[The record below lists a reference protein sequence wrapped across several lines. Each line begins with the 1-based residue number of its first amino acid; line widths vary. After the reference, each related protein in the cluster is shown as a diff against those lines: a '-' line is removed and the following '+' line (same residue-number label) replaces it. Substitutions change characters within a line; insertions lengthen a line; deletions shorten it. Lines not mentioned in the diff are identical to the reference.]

1 MNDHPLKVEHHN
13 TTSDGG
19 SIASKDYEDRYFQD
33 NGFDESKEVY
43 IGGNNL
49 EERWESFSGSC
60 FTIGELGFGL
70 GLNFL
75 TTMHCWLKKER
86 SFNLDYIGIDK
97 KILEKKNLVLLE
109 EAFPNLKK
117 EINIFKECD
126 VVGHNGFE
134 CISIPD
140 LKIRLILVTEDVQKA
155 INDICI
161 SNIDAWFLDGFD
173 PKKNP
178 EMWTEDVLKAVFDLS
193 SSDSSF
199 SSFTSVGRIRRA
211 LLENGFEVNKV
222 PGFGTK
228 RHRIVGRKFEENKKS
243 LDIEYFDMENLYK
256 TKDDYTANEIEV
268 FIDENKDQ
276 LKREYIDFKYVIL
289 NPKNLIGIE
298 EFNQEF
304 FDEIDS
310 IENKISQGS
319 TFDTILE
326 DINVDII
333 EVNEFAPSSSKQ
345 INEDLIYSKK
355 TSKIDLIESGD
366 NFLLYNIDN
375 QYDRAPDLND
385 EIIKGEIVEL
395 IYQKG
400 KFDYNREI
408 IEEIQKKKFDNSK
421 FEELAGSNKEYSSI
435 NSIEDDKL
443 IDINSVKMLYA
454 LPVNSFALV
463 NKEDKIYLVKIT
475 GTNKNSFNKTDEK
488 YLKFVNSQ
496 NTNNRKSI
504 LQSYDQLLNDKYQV
518 QLNQKTIDRVKNYFK

>member
-1 MNDHPLKVEHHN
+1 MIEKLKELGWKKTGGFLVMAFVAFAFIFGGFGGGFSTN
-13 TTSDGG
+13 NQNNIAKINKTNVTSQDF
-19 SIASKDYEDRYFQD
+19 IDYINQSGISQEAIRD
-33 NGFDESKEVY
+33 
-43 IGGNNL
+43 NL
-49 EERWESFSGSC
+49 ENNIIEELLSGLIS
-60 FTIGELGFGL
+60 
-70 GLNFL
+70 
-75 TTMHCWLKKER
+75 TTL
-86 SFNLDYIGIDK
+86 ID
-97 KILEKKNLVLLE
+97 LEIK
-109 EAFPNLKK
+109 
-117 EINIFKECD
+117 D
-126 VVGHNGFE
+126 
-134 CISIPD
+134 
-140 LKIRLILVTEDVQKA
+140 
-155 INDICI
+155 
-161 SNIDAWFLDGFD
+161 
-173 PKKNP
+173 
-178 EMWTEDVLKAVFDLS
+178 FDLS
-193 SSDSSF
+193 INERTILKNIKENKNFHD
-199 SSFTSVGRIRRA
+199 
-211 LLENGFEVNKV
+211 ENGTFQRIKYEKFLLSNNLSAPIFELQLKNRELQKHLFDFI
-222 PGFGTK
+222 GAGTITPNFLIEK
-228 RHRIVGRKFEENKKS
+228 KFEENNKS

-256 TKDDYTANEIEV
+256 TKADYTANEIEV
-268 FIDENKDQ
+268 FMDENKDQ
-276 LKREYIDFKYVIL
+276 LKREFIDFNYVIL

-310 IENKISQGS
+310 IENKISQGN

-366 NFLLYNIDN
+366 NFLLYNIKN
-375 QYDRAPDLND
+375 TYDRAPDLND

-400 KFDYNREI
+400 KFDYNRKI
-408 IEEIQKKKFDNSK
+408 IEEIQNKKFDNSR

-454 LPVNSFALV
+454 LPVNSFSLV

-488 YLKFVNSQ
+488 YLKFVNIQ

-504 LQSYDQLLNDKYQV
+504 LQSYDQLLNNKYQV

>member
-1 MNDHPLKVEHHN
+1 MIEKLKN
-13 TTSDGG
+13 LGWKQLGG
-19 SIASKDYEDRYFQD
+19 LVLIVIIIIAF
-33 NGFDESKEVY
+33 
-43 IGGNNL
+43 
-49 EERWESFSGSC
+49 
-60 FTIGELGFGL
+60 GFG
-70 GLNFL
+70 GFGGGFSTNNQNNIAKINKTNV
-75 TTMHCWLKKER
+75 TTQDFIDYVNQSGISQEAIR
-86 SFNLDYIGIDK
+86 DNLDNNIIEELLSGLISTTLID
-97 KILEKKNLVLLE
+97 LEIK
-109 EAFPNLKK
+109 
-117 EINIFKECD
+117 D
-126 VVGHNGFE
+126 
-134 CISIPD
+134 
-140 LKIRLILVTEDVQKA
+140 
-155 INDICI
+155 
-161 SNIDAWFLDGFD
+161 
-173 PKKNP
+173 
-178 EMWTEDVLKAVFDLS
+178 FDLS
-193 SSDSSF
+193 INERTILKNIKENKNFQD
-199 SSFTSVGRIRRA
+199 
-211 LLENGFEVNKV
+211 ENGAFQRIKYEKFLLSNNLSAPMFELQLKNRELQKHLFDFI
-222 PGFGTK
+222 GAGTITPNFLIEK
-228 RHRIVGRKFEENKKS
+228 KFEENNKS

-256 TKDDYTANEIEV
+256 TKNDYTANEIEV

-319 TFDTILE
+319 AFDTILE
-326 DINVDII
+326 DINVDTI

-355 TSKIDLIESGD
+355 ASKIDLIESGD

-408 IEEIQKKKFDNSK
+408 IEEIQKKEFDNSK

-463 NKEDKIYLVKIT
+463 NKEDKIFLVKIT
-475 GTNKNSFNKTDEK
+475 GTNKNSFNKADEK

-496 NTNNRKSI
+496 NTNNRKTI

>member
-1 MNDHPLKVEHHN
+1 MIEKLKN
-13 TTSDGG
+13 LGWKQFGG
-19 SIASKDYEDRYFQD
+19 LVLIVIIIIAF
-33 NGFDESKEVY
+33 
-43 IGGNNL
+43 
-49 EERWESFSGSC
+49 
-60 FTIGELGFGL
+60 GFG
-70 GLNFL
+70 GFGGGFSTNNQNNIAKINKTNV
-75 TTMHCWLKKER
+75 TTQDFIDYVNQSGISQEAIR
-86 SFNLDYIGIDK
+86 DNLDNNIIEELLSGLISTTLID
-97 KILEKKNLVLLE
+97 LEIK
-109 EAFPNLKK
+109 
-117 EINIFKECD
+117 D
-126 VVGHNGFE
+126 
-134 CISIPD
+134 
-140 LKIRLILVTEDVQKA
+140 
-155 INDICI
+155 
-161 SNIDAWFLDGFD
+161 
-173 PKKNP
+173 
-178 EMWTEDVLKAVFDLS
+178 FDLS
-193 SSDSSF
+193 INERTILKNIKENKNFHD
-199 SSFTSVGRIRRA
+199 
-211 LLENGFEVNKV
+211 ENGTFQRIKYEKFLLSNNLSAPMFELQLKNRELQKHLFDFI
-222 PGFGTK
+222 GAGTITPNFLIEK
-228 RHRIVGRKFEENKKS
+228 KFEENNKS

-256 TKDDYTANEIEV
+256 TKNDYTANEIEV

-319 TFDTILE
+319 TFDTILA

-355 TSKIDLIESGD
+355 ASKIDLIESGD

-400 KFDYNREI
+400 KFDYNRGI
-408 IEEIQKKKFDNSK
+408 IEEIQNKKFDNSK
-421 FEELAGSNKEYSSI
+421 FEELAGSNKKYSSI

>member
-1 MNDHPLKVEHHN
+1 MIEKLKN
-13 TTSDGG
+13 LGWKQLGG
-19 SIASKDYEDRYFQD
+19 LVLIVIIIIAF
-33 NGFDESKEVY
+33 
-43 IGGNNL
+43 
-49 EERWESFSGSC
+49 
-60 FTIGELGFGL
+60 GFG
-70 GLNFL
+70 GFGGGFSTNNQNNIAKINKTNV
-75 TTMHCWLKKER
+75 TTQDFIDYVNQSGISQEAIR
-86 SFNLDYIGIDK
+86 DNLDNNIIEELLSGLISTTLID
-97 KILEKKNLVLLE
+97 LEIK
-109 EAFPNLKK
+109 
-117 EINIFKECD
+117 D
-126 VVGHNGFE
+126 
-134 CISIPD
+134 
-140 LKIRLILVTEDVQKA
+140 
-155 INDICI
+155 
-161 SNIDAWFLDGFD
+161 
-173 PKKNP
+173 
-178 EMWTEDVLKAVFDLS
+178 FDLS
-193 SSDSSF
+193 INERTILKNIKENKNFQD
-199 SSFTSVGRIRRA
+199 
-211 LLENGFEVNKV
+211 ENGAFQRIKYEKFLLSNNLSAPMFELQLKNRELQKHLFDFI
-222 PGFGTK
+222 GAGTITPNFLIEK
-228 RHRIVGRKFEENKKS
+228 KFEENNKS
-243 LDIEYFDMENLYK
+243 LNIEYFDMENLYK

-298 EFNQEF
+298 EFNQDF

-355 TSKIDLIESGD
+355 ASKIDLIENGD

>member
-1 MNDHPLKVEHHN
+1 MIEKLKNLGWKQFGGLVLIVIIIIAFGFGGFGGGFSTN
-13 TTSDGG
+13 NQNNIAKINKTNVTTQDF
-19 SIASKDYEDRYFQD
+19 IDYVNQSGISQEAIRD
-33 NGFDESKEVY
+33 
-43 IGGNNL
+43 NL
-49 EERWESFSGSC
+49 ENNIIEELLSGLIS
-60 FTIGELGFGL
+60 
-70 GLNFL
+70 
-75 TTMHCWLKKER
+75 TTL
-86 SFNLDYIGIDK
+86 ID
-97 KILEKKNLVLLE
+97 LEVK
-109 EAFPNLKK
+109 
-117 EINIFKECD
+117 D
-126 VVGHNGFE
+126 
-134 CISIPD
+134 
-140 LKIRLILVTEDVQKA
+140 
-155 INDICI
+155 
-161 SNIDAWFLDGFD
+161 
-173 PKKNP
+173 
-178 EMWTEDVLKAVFDLS
+178 FDLS
-193 SSDSSF
+193 INERTIFKNIKENKNFHD
-199 SSFTSVGRIRRA
+199 
-211 LLENGFEVNKV
+211 ENGTFQRIKYEKFLLSNNLSAAMFELQLKNRELQKHLFDFI
-222 PGFGTK
+222 GAGTITPNFLIEK
-228 RHRIVGRKFEENKKS
+228 KFEENNKS

-333 EVNEFAPSSSKQ
+333 KVNEFAPSSSKQ

-355 TSKIDLIESGD
+355 ASKIDLIENGD

-375 QYDRAPDLND
+375 QYDRDPDLND

-421 FEELAGSNKEYSSI
+421 FEELAGSNKKYSSI

-454 LPVNSFALV
+454 LPIYSFALV

-475 GTNKNSFNKTDEK
+475 GTNKNSFNKNDEK

>member
-1 MNDHPLKVEHHN
+1 MIEKLKNLGWKQFGGLVLIIIIIIAFGFGGFGGGFSTN
-13 TTSDGG
+13 NQNNIAKINKTNVTTQDF
-19 SIASKDYEDRYFQD
+19 IDYVNQSGISQEAIRD
-33 NGFDESKEVY
+33 
-43 IGGNNL
+43 NL
-49 EERWESFSGSC
+49 ENNIIEELLSGLIS
-60 FTIGELGFGL
+60 
-70 GLNFL
+70 
-75 TTMHCWLKKER
+75 TTL
-86 SFNLDYIGIDK
+86 ID
-97 KILEKKNLVLLE
+97 LEIK
-109 EAFPNLKK
+109 
-117 EINIFKECD
+117 D
-126 VVGHNGFE
+126 
-134 CISIPD
+134 
-140 LKIRLILVTEDVQKA
+140 
-155 INDICI
+155 
-161 SNIDAWFLDGFD
+161 
-173 PKKNP
+173 
-178 EMWTEDVLKAVFDLS
+178 FDLS
-193 SSDSSF
+193 INERTILKNIKENKNFHD
-199 SSFTSVGRIRRA
+199 
-211 LLENGFEVNKV
+211 ENGAFQRIKYEKFLLSNNLSAAMFELQLKNRELQKHLFDFI
-222 PGFGTK
+222 GAGTITPNFLIEK
-228 RHRIVGRKFEENKKS
+228 KFEENNKS

-298 EFNQEF
+298 EFNQDF

-355 TSKIDLIESGD
+355 ASKIDLIESGD